1 VTTLGTASDGNTPLS
16 PEELAD
22 LIPNLATKEELNEWE
37 RENILLGREWA
48 TSDRTAPLQ
57 MVSDQYIR
65 KLHERMFDETWKWAG
80 LYRLTEKNIGV
91 PVHEIRES
99 LMQLFGDVR
108 YWIENK
114 TYSPDETAVRFH
126 HRLVSIHAF
135 PNGNGRHARLIA
147 DVLVMKLGNPAFTWG
162 SANLAE
168 EGAARTRYLEAI
180 RAADDGEIQPLLQ
193 FARS

>member
-1 VTTLGTASDGNTPLS
+1 
-16 PEELAD
+16 
-22 LIPNLATKEELNEWE
+22 
-37 RENILLGREWA
+37 
-48 TSDRTAPLQ
+48 
-57 MVSDQYIR
+57 
-65 KLHERMFDETWKWAG
+65 MFDETWKWAG

-91 PVHEIRES
+91 PVHEIRER

-162 SANLAE
+162 SANLVE

>member
-1 VTTLGTASDGNTPLS
+1 VTTLVTASDGNTPLS

-37 RENILLGREWA
+37 RENILLAREWA
-48 TSDRTAPLQ
+48 TTDRTAPLQ

-91 PVHEIRES
+91 PVHEIRER
-99 LMQLFGDVR
+99 LMALFGDVR

-162 SANLAE
+162 SANLVE

-180 RAADDGEIQPLLQ
+180 RAADHGEIQPLLQ